1 MNIVIKNLTELT
13 TRTTH
18 SLLSKTEK
26 ERIVTRNINPTKYNL
41 LGFVDRT
48 NDALLEARYY
58 NVRDRR
64 GRFARVRQTA

>member
-13 TRTTH
+13 NRNT
-18 SLLSKTEK
+18 SLLNKTEK
-26 ERIVTRNINPTKYNL
+26 ERIVNRKINPEKYNL
-41 LGFVDRT
+41 IGFVDRT

>member
-13 TRTTH
+13 NRNTA
-18 SLLSKTEK
+18 LLNKTEK
-26 ERIVTRNINPTKYNL
+26 ERIVNRNINPEKYNL
-41 LGFVDRT
+41 IGFVDRT

>member
-13 TRTTH
+13 NRNIA
-18 SLLSKTEK
+18 LLNKTEK
-26 ERIVTRNINPTKYNL
+26 ERIVNRNINPEKYNL
-41 LGFVDRT
+41 IGFVDRT